1 MRKQSQSLPL
11 WPDTFRVPERAPL
24 DAGLTADVC
33 VVGAGIAGLSTAY
46 RLARG
51 GAKVVVLDAGS
62 IGGGETE
69 RTTAHLAV
77 ALDAGYAELIR
88 IHGEYTARLAA
99 QSHADAIDEIER
111 VASEEEIDCGFERV
125 EGWLFSAPSD
135 TPGRLEAEYAASEK
149 AGIVGVSLARR
160 APLPSFV
167 TGPAIR
173 YPRQAQF
180 HPLRYLGG
188 LAAAF
193 ERLGGRIFCRTRVV
207 EVRGG
212 ERAGVTTADGPAVSA
227 GAVVIATDTPF
238 NDRLAVHTKQA
249 SYRSYAVA
257 APLAEGGF
265 PRALFWDM
273 EDPFH
278 YARVQPGAPGAAD
291 TLIVGGEDH
300 KTGQPDGTPEE
311 RFDRLEKW
319 SRERFAGMGA
329 VSHRWSGQ
337 IIGTSDGLAFIGRNP
352 GDEENVFIVTGDCGH
367 GMTHGTIAGL
377 LLPDLIGGRPHPWEK
392 LYDPSRVRAGSL
404 ARWARENLNAAAQ
417 YAGHLAPAEASSVA
431 DIAPGTGAVLRR
443 GLSRVAVY
451 RAPNGTLIERSAVCP
466 HLGALV
472 CWNAAERTW
481 DCPAHGSRFD
491 PEGRV
496 LNGPAAAGLREAKPE
511 PKARRSRRRTG
522 STTRRTPARFG
533 KKAG

>member
-1 MRKQSQSLPL
+1 MRKQDQSVPL
-11 WPDTFRVPERAPL
+11 WPDTFRVAERPAL
-24 DAGLTADVC
+24 DASLTTDVC

-46 RLARG
+46 RLARD
-51 GAKVVVLDAGS
+51 GASVVVLEAGS
-62 IGGGETE
+62 VGGGETE

-77 ALDAGYAELIR
+77 ALDAGYAELLR
-88 IHGEYTARLAA
+88 VHGDYDVRLAA

-111 VASEEEIDCGFERV
+111 VAADEGIDCGFERV
-125 EGWLFSAPSD
+125 DGWLFSKPSD
-135 TPGRLEAEYAASEK
+135 PPRRLEDEFAASEK
-149 AGIVGVSLARR
+149 AGIPGVALSGR
-160 APLPSFV
+160 APLPSFI

-188 LAAAF
+188 LADAF
-193 ERLGGRIFCRTRVV
+193 ERLGGRLFCRTRAV

-212 ERAGVTTADGPAVSA
+212 TRARVGTTGGLSVSA

-238 NDRLAVHTKQA
+238 NDRLVIHTKQA
-249 SYRSYAVA
+249 SFRSYVVA

-278 YARVQPGAPGAAD
+278 YARVQPGAPGGTD
-291 TLIVGGEDH
+291 ILIVGGEDH
-300 KTGQPDGTPEE
+300 KTGQAEGNPEE
-311 RFDRLEKW
+311 RFARLEAW

-329 VSHRWSGQ
+329 VTHRWSGQ
-337 IIGTSDGLAFIGRNP
+337 IIGTSDGIAFIGRNP
-352 GDEENVFIVTGDCGH
+352 GDEPNVYVVTGDCGH

-377 LLPDLIGGRPHPWEK
+377 LLPELIAGRPHPWEK

-417 YAGHLAPAEASSVA
+417 YAGHLAPAEASSAA
-431 DIAPGTGAVLRR
+431 DIAPGDGAVLRR

-451 RAPNGTLIERSAVCP
+451 RAPDGALIERSAVCP

-472 CWNAAERTW
+472 CWNAAEKTW

-491 PEGRV
+491 AEGRV
-496 LNGPAAAGLREAKPE
+496 LNGPAASDLSGAKPAA
-511 PKARRSRRRTG
+511 KARGARRRAG
-522 STTRRTPARFG
+522 PKKRRAPARFG
-533 KKAG
+533 RKAR